1 MSSMGNPGLQPPGS
15 TLNSLVPPWNL
26 LVLAWNSLVPPWN
39 SWVVRSGCQVSNVQR
54 FGFPKIQEWYLGLES
69 ERIFSV
75 GHLQVL
81 LWQNPPK
88 VGTTQFQ
95 GATNWFQAGTTKFQP
110 SSKCWLFCILSLP
123 KLSDIIGRWNVK
135 EFFNYL
141 VQKPYFTHIAV
152 RWELFGSR
160 VQLIG
165 SWQKVTL
172 ITRKL
177 DTLTKWYLM
186 CHFIYC
192 VWQRAVL
199 TLAKGEI
206 NSGKGWV

>member
-1 MSSMGNPGLQPPGS
+1 MRTHYEDTYDSMGNPRLQPPGS

-39 SWVVRSGCQVSNVQR
+39 SWVVRSGCQVSNVQS

-95 GATNWFQAGTTKFQP
+95 GATNW
-110 SSKCWLFCILSLP
+110 CWNYQVPTLFKVLIILYF
-123 KLSDIIGRWNVK
+123 IIA
-135 EFFNYL
+135 
-141 VQKPYFTHIAV
+141 QT
-152 RWELFGSR
+152 
-160 VQLIG
+160 
-165 SWQKVTL
+165 
-172 ITRKL
+172 
-177 DTLTKWYLM
+177 
-186 CHFIYC
+186 
-192 VWQRAVL
+192 
-199 TLAKGEI
+199 
-206 NSGKGWV
+206 